1 MAFTRRQLEAEQA
14 RYREGLTTTFQVLE
28 FQRQLAESQS
38 SAIQARVEYAK
49 ALVNLRRAEGVLG
62 EVVEN

>member
-1 MAFTRRQLEAEQA
+1 MPDPKVPKQF
-14 RYREGLTTTFQVLE
+14 VE